1 MELLSGQWFYW
12 AASKYE
18 CVSLCEKVSID
29 VNETELKGFLFD
41 VCKFTNFV
49 SKAWRRG
56 KMDYLISIYP
66 DFSSIV
72 MFLSVICEYC
82 CRQ

>member
-18 CVSLCEKVSID
+18 CVSLCEKVSTD

-41 VCKFTNFV
+41 VSLLT
-49 SKAWRRG
+49 
-56 KMDYLISIYP
+56 
-66 DFSSIV
+66 
-72 MFLSVICEYC
+72 LSQKLGEEARWTI
-82 CRQ
+82 